1 MRKLRKRPLLLPKK
15 IDRSLTKLPAVL
27 FAMVIL
33 LAFTT
38 SAHTLAM
45 LEPFDAYV
53 WQVAGAV
60 TVALALIS
68 LIASAFVPMAY
79 CRYGCPT
86 GAMLKLF
93 EFQPDD
99 QGWNRRDYLSFFLLG
114 LSLLL
119 FFFT

>member
-1 MRKLRKRPLLLPKK
+1 ML
-15 IDRSLTKLPAVL
+15 
-27 FAMVIL
+27 VIV

-38 SAHTLAM
+38 SAHRLAI

-53 WQVAGAV
+53 WEVSGAV
-60 TVALALIS
+60 IIALPLIS
-68 LIASAFVPMAY
+68 LVGSAFVPMAY

-93 EFQPDD
+93 ECQPDE
-99 QGWNRRDYLSFFLLG
+99 QGWNRRDYISFSL
-114 LSLLL
+114 LSLSVLL